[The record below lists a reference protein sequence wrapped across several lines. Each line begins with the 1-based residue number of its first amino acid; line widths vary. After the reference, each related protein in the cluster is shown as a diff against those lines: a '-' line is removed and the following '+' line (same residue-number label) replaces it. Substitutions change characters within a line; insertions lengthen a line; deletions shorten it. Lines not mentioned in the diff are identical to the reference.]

1 MINKKQ
7 PLVRILCAEDDA
19 DIQEIVSLSLTMVGD
34 LTLKH
39 CNTGVEAVNAVEAF
53 DPQLLL
59 LDVMMPLLDGPGALK
74 AIREIE
80 AYKDIPAVFLT
91 AKVKPH
97 EVEAYLDFGRTRVIA
112 KPFDP
117 MTLAIEIQELW
128 TDMDH

>member
-1 MINKKQ
+1 MMNKKQ

-19 DIQEIVSLSLTMVGD
+19 DIQELVSLSLTMVGD
-34 LTLKH
+34 LTIKR
-39 CNTGVEAVNAVEAF
+39 CDTGLEAVDAVEAF

-59 LDVMMPLLDGPGALK
+59 LDVMMPFLDGPGALK

-80 AYKDIPAVFLT
+80 AYKNIPAVFLT
-91 AKVKPH
+91 AKVQRH
-97 EVEAYLDFGRTRVIA
+97 EVEGYLDFGGTRVIP

-117 MTLAIEIQELW
+117 MTLAIEIQEFW